1 MEYVALGRGGPK
13 VSAIGLGMWQAGG
26 KAWGSDVRDA
36 DCRKAMERAVELG
49 INLVD
54 TAEAYGDGHSEKV
67 MSGAI
72 KNVGRDNVFIATK
85 VGGWHLRPNDVRKAC
100 AASLKRLGVRE
111 IDLYQVHWPDPWSQV
126 PLRETMKALEALHRA
141 GKIRHIG
148 VSNFAVRDMREA
160 RNHLSRADL
169 TSNQVRYNMLQREV
183 EKEILPYCAREGI
196 GVLAWSPSEKASSR
210 GNIITERGRRTAC
223 VPTRIS
229 SSPRTFGPAL
239 RSSESY
245 VGSDRPTERRP
256 RKWPSHGC
264 GDIPTSCRFPVGR
277 GPLRRRK
284 MQGRRVGLSVR
295 ANCEGSTESCAVC
308 GWIRSRV
315 PVVQVSSSAFASL
328 RLPLQR

>member
-85 VGGWHLRPNDVRKAC
+85 VGGWHLRPDDVRKAC

-148 VSNFAVRDMREA
+148 VSNFAVRDLREA
-160 RNHLSRADL
+160 RSHLSRADL

-196 GVLAWSPSEKASSR
+196 GVLAWSPIGKGLLSGKYHNGKRPKDRVRSDEDLFKPANVRASAPLVR
-210 GNIITERGRRTAC
+210 E
-223 VPTRIS
+223 
-229 SSPRTFGPAL
+229 
-239 RSSESY
+239 
-245 VGSDRPTERRP
+245 
-256 RKWPSHGC
+256 
-264 GDIPTSCRFPVGR
+264 
-277 GPLRRRK
+277 LRRIGQTLGKTPAQVALAWLRRHPHVVPIPGGK
-284 MQGRRVGLSVR
+284 RPAQAAENAGAAGWSLSSQELQGLDRILRRM
-295 ANCEGSTESCAVC
+295 
-308 GWIRSRV
+308 
-315 PVVQVSSSAFASL
+315 
-328 RLPLQR
+328 RLDTF